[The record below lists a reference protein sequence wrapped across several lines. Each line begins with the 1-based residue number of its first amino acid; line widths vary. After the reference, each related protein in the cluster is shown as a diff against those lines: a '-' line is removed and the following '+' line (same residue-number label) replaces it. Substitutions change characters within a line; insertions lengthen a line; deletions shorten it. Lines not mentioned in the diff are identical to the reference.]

1 LTWATRKI
9 WNGDEDLPTDY
20 RRSSTIAVSHQWKNG
35 WQYAHPLYFARQF
48 VAYREIIWQFTRR
61 QVQERYRSSYLGILW
76 TLITPLLSLL
86 IYTFVFSVIFKSRWT
101 NVGSGGVTDA
111 ALIIF
116 SGIVVFNVFA
126 DCVTHAPTLV
136 IRNPNYVKKVVFPLE
151 ILPVSALGAAL
162 INSSFG
168 LVIVLAGLLM
178 SSGSLHW
185 TLIYL
190 PLVYLPLAAFT
201 LGLSWLLASLGVFIR
216 DIGNFIGT
224 AVQLLFFLT
233 PIVYP
238 LSAVPQSL
246 QIVLRLNPL
255 TAIVEDFRRVALW
268 GMAPDWPWLGEAL
281 LLACLV
287 MFGGYMWFMRSKQA
301 FADVL

>member
-1 LTWATRKI
+1 MNIRDSTVIAPHQPKNAWQHMHPWQLVLHLAGYKDLIWQLTW
-9 WNGDEDLPTDY
+9 
-20 RRSSTIAVSHQWKNG
+20 
-35 WQYAHPLYFARQF
+35 
-48 VAYREIIWQFTRR
+48 R
-61 QVQERYRSSYLGILW
+61 QVQERYRGSYLGILW
-76 TLITPLLSLL
+76 TLITPLLTLL
-86 IYTFVFSVIFKSRWT
+86 VYTFVFSVILKAPWKET
-101 NVGSGGVTDA
+101 GSEGFTGR

-116 SGIVVFNVFA
+116 SGMVVFNVFSE
-126 DCVTHAPTLV
+126 CMTHAPKL
-136 IRNPNYVKKVVFPLE
+136 IIGHPNYVKKVVFPLE

-168 LVIVLAGLLM
+168 LVIVLVGLLL

-190 PLVYLPLAAFT
+190 PLVYLPLVALT

-238 LSAVPQSL
+238 ISAVPQFMQPVL
-246 QIVLRLNPL
+246 QLNPL
-255 TAIVEDFRRVALW
+255 TVVVEEFRRVALW
-268 GMAPDWPWLGEAL
+268 GTAPDWPWLGGATL
-281 LLACLV
+281 LSLLV
-287 MFGGYMWFMRSKQA
+287 MVGGYMGFMRSKQA

>member
-1 LTWATRKI
+1 
-9 WNGDEDLPTDY
+9 
-20 RRSSTIAVSHQWKNG
+20 
-35 WQYAHPLYFARQF
+35 
-48 VAYREIIWQFTRR
+48 
-61 QVQERYRSSYLGILW
+61 
-76 TLITPLLSLL
+76 
-86 IYTFVFSVIFKSRWT
+86 
-101 NVGSGGVTDA
+101 
-111 ALIIF
+111 
-116 SGIVVFNVFA
+116 
-126 DCVTHAPTLV
+126 
-136 IRNPNYVKKVVFPLE
+136 VFPLE

-168 LVIVLAGLLM
+168 LVIVLVGLLL

-190 PLVYLPLAAFT
+190 PLVYLPLVALT

-238 LSAVPQSL
+238 ISAVPQFMQPVL
-246 QIVLRLNPL
+246 QLNPL
-255 TAIVEDFRRVALW
+255 TVVVEEFRRVALW
-268 GMAPDWPWLGEAL
+268 GTAPDWPWLGGATL
-281 LLACLV
+281 LSLLV
-287 MFGGYMWFMRSKQA
+287 MVGGYMGFMRSKQA